1 MIRMPSEANPAWP
14 RITLLT
20 PCLNAERYI
29 AAALATVERQQ
40 YPNLEHIVIDGGSLD
55 ATLDI
60 LARHPAT
67 LVASERDKG
76 SHDAM
81 NKGLRL
87 ATGEIIAF
95 INSDDLYAPGVL
107 VEVAQTFAS
116 DPSLDVV
123 VLGTVLFAGGTG
135 SAIQLI
141 EAHGH
146 FTEQGFWLPEL
157 TFGAPGFNGRFF
169 RRRVFEQMGDF
180 DLRYFISA
188 DRQFLIRLALARAK
202 ARTLL
207 IYGYFYRQHIASATL
222 NPRHRNRDT
231 ISREHLRQAL
241 EFARLS
247 STTREQRSTFLCWH
261 AGEGAKLILRGLASG
276 KLREIAATG
285 LALFRDD
292 LLWPWRLFR
301 ALRLRN
307 QVHALDRSTTA
318 ELGAVSQLQ
327 PQASDAVASITAQTR
342 L

>member
-1 MIRMPSEANPAWP
+1 MASEPNPAWP

-20 PCLNAERYI
+20 PCLNAERYM
-29 AAALATVERQQ
+29 AEALATVERQQ
-40 YPNLEHIVIDGGSLD
+40 YPNLEHIVVDGGSLD

-60 LARHPAT
+60 LARYPAT
-67 LVASERDKG
+67 IVSSEYDRG

-87 ATGEIIAF
+87 ATGDIIGF
-95 INSDDLYAPGVL
+95 VNSDDLYAPGAL
-107 VEVAQTFAS
+107 AQVAQAFAS

-123 VLGTVLFAGGTG
+123 VLGTVLFASGPG
-135 SAIQLI
+135 SEIRLI

-157 TFGAPGFNGRFF
+157 IFGAPGFNGRFY
-169 RRRVFEQMGDF
+169 RRRVFERMGDF

-188 DRQFLIRLALARAK
+188 DRQFLIRLALARTK
-202 ARTLL
+202 SRTLPT
-207 IYGYFYRQHIASATL
+207 YGYFYRQHVASATL
-222 NPRHRNRDT
+222 NPRHRNRDS

-247 STTREQRSTFLCWH
+247 STTSGQRSTFLCWH
-261 AGEGAKLILRGLASG
+261 AGEGAKLILRGLRSG
-276 KLREIAATG
+276 KLGEVIATV

-292 LLWPWRLFR
+292 LVWPWRLFR

-307 QVHALDRSTTA
+307 QVRALDRGTTA
-318 ELGAVSQLQ
+318 ELGATAQLQ
-327 PQASDAVASITAQTR
+327 PLAPDVLVSITAR
-342 L
+342 PRP

>member
-1 MIRMPSEANPAWP
+1 MAFEAHPPWP

-29 AAALATVERQQ
+29 GEVLETVERQQ
-40 YPNLEHIVIDGGSLD
+40 YPNLEHIVVDGGSLD

-60 LARHPAT
+60 LARHPT
-67 LVASERDKG
+67 TIVASESDRG

-107 VEVAQTFAS
+107 ADVAKAFAA

-123 VLGTVLFAGGTG
+123 VLGTALFAEGLG
-135 SAIQLI
+135 SDIRLI

-146 FTEQGFWLPEL
+146 RAGQGFCLAEL
-157 TFGAPGFNGRFF
+157 VFGAPGFNGRFF
-169 RRRVFEQMGDF
+169 RRRVFEQIGDF

-188 DRQFLIRLALARAK
+188 DRQFLIRLALAGPRS
-202 ARTLL
+202 RVLPT
-207 IYGYFYRQHIASATL
+207 YGYYYRQHSASATL
-222 NPRHRNRDT
+222 NPRQRNRDA

-247 STTREQRSTFLCWH
+247 PTTSEQRSTFWCWH
-261 AGEGAKLILRGLASG
+261 AGEGAKLILRGLHSG
-276 KLREIAATG
+276 KIGEVGGTA

-292 LLWPWRLFR
+292 FLWPLRLFR

-307 QVHALDRSTTA
+307 RVRALDKRTTR
-318 ELGAVSQLQ
+318 ELAAMPQFRPRAPDIVASVRLQ
-327 PQASDAVASITAQTR
+327 PR

>member
-1 MIRMPSEANPAWP
+1 MAPEVGPAWP

-29 AAALATVERQQ
+29 AEALATIERQQ
-40 YPNLEHIVIDGGSLD
+40 YPNLEHIVVDGGSLD

-67 LVASERDKG
+67 IVLTERDRG

-87 ATGEIIAF
+87 ASGDIVGF
-95 INSDDLYAPGVL
+95 INSDDLYPPGAL
-107 VEVAQTFAS
+107 AGVAQAFAT

-123 VLGTVLFAGGTG
+123 VLGTVLFASGPG
-135 SAIQLI
+135 SEIRLI

-157 TFGAPGFNGRFF
+157 AFGAPGFNGRFF
-169 RRRVFEQMGDF
+169 RRRVFERMGDF

-188 DRQFLIRLALARAK
+188 DRQFLIRLALAHAK
-202 ARTLL
+202 SRTLPT
-207 IYGYFYRQHIASATL
+207 YGYFYRQHVASATL
-222 NPRHRNRDT
+222 NPRHSNRDS

-247 STTREQRSTFLCWH
+247 STTSDQRSTFLCWH
-261 AGEGAKLILRGLASG
+261 AGEGGKLILRGLRSG
-276 KLREIAATG
+276 KVGEVITTVLG
-285 LALFRDD
+285 LFRDD

-301 ALRLRN
+301 AARLRN

-318 ELGAVSQLQ
+318 ELGATSQARPLA
-327 PQASDAVASITAQTR
+327 PDILASITAR
-342 L
+342 PRP

>member
-1 MIRMPSEANPAWP
+1 MASEPTLAWP

-29 AAALATVERQQ
+29 GEALVTIERQQ
-40 YPNLEHIVIDGGSLD
+40 YPNLEHIVVDGGSLD

-67 LVASERDKG
+67 IVSTERDRG

-87 ATGEIIAF
+87 ATGEIVGF

-107 VEVAQTFAS
+107 AHVAQAFAS

-123 VLGTVLFAGGTG
+123 VLGTVLFASGPGPE
-135 SAIQLI
+135 IRLI

-157 TFGAPGFNGRFF
+157 AFGAPGFNGRFF

-188 DRQFLIRLALARAK
+188 DRQFLIRLALARTK
-202 ARTLL
+202 SRTLPT
-207 IYGYFYRQHIASATL
+207 YGYFYRQHVASATL
-222 NPRHRNRDT
+222 NPRHSNRDS

-247 STTREQRSTFLCWH
+247 SATSDQRSTFLCWH
-261 AGEGAKLILRGLASG
+261 AGEGGKLILRGLRSG
-276 KLREIAATG
+276 KLSEVIATVF
-285 LALFRDD
+285 ALFRDD

-318 ELGAVSQLQ
+318 ELGATSQ
-327 PQASDAVASITAQTR
+327 PQPLAPDILASITARPR